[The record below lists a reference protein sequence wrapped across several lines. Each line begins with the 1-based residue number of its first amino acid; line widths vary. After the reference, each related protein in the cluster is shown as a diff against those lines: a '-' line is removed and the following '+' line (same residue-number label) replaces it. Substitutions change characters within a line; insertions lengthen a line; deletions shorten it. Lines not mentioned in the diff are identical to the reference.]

1 MRSTTIKTYTTAI
14 VLIPPDEV
22 WKPIQKL
29 RRVHDRNFHRWMPH
43 ITLLYPFAERE
54 DFSKVAPTL
63 TAAAASLDTFQ
74 THLSYFDHFRHRRN
88 CTIFLR
94 PEPEEFVINLH
105 ASLLKALPA
114 YDDTAKHPGGFH
126 PHLSIG
132 QFQHRRVQDNQRQ
145 LQSEWTSIQ
154 FEVKEISLIY
164 RASETAE
171 RFVVA
176 ETFTFGPDDLKF
188 PTK

>member
-1 MRSTTIKTYTTAI
+1 MKSTTVKTYTTAI

-22 WKPIQKL
+22 WEPIQKV
-29 RRVHDRNFHRWMPH
+29 RRVYDRNFHRWMPH

-54 DFSKVAPTL
+54 DFPKVVSAL
-63 TAAAASLDTFQ
+63 TATTASLDTFQ
-74 THLSYFDHFRHRRN
+74 TQLSHFDHFRHRKS

-94 PEPEEFVINLH
+94 PEPEELVIDLH
-105 ASLLKALPA
+105 ASLLKALPD

-132 QFQHRRVQDNQRQ
+132 QFQHRRVRDNQQQ
-145 LQSEWTSIQ
+145 LQSEWTSIR
-154 FEVKEISLIY
+154 FEVKEISFIY
-164 RASETAE
+164 RAPETGE

-176 ETFTFGPDDLKF
+176 ETFTLGQEDLKF
-188 PTK
+188 PTE